1 MKGSRDLTV
10 GSPRKGIL
18 LFCIPILISNIFQQL
33 YSMVDT
39 IIVGQTISL
48 SALAAVGCTGS
59 ISFLVIGFVSGITSG
74 FGVMMSQYFGAKNE
88 ENFKRSVGTCYLL
101 SILFSA
107 VVTAISVPAAMPLLR
122 LMHTGSDIIGDAYSY
137 IVTIF
142 AGVAATFIYNMS
154 AAMLRAIGD
163 SRTPLLFLIFASAL
177 NIGLDFLCIL
187 AFHMGVMG
195 AGLATV
201 LSQLIAGALCLV
213 YGLKKY
219 DLLRIRREHWKWNS
233 AFSWKHCKVGLP
245 MALQFSI
252 TAIGVMAVQAV
263 LNDLGTLTV
272 AAYTAASKIDT
283 IAQQPFLAMGAA
295 MATYCAQN
303 YGAHKF
309 ERIRRGIRVG
319 LVLILVFS
327 VIGFAFSIGL
337 KLPLLRLFSED
348 YATIEREA
356 TLYLYINAG
365 TYLLLGLI
373 FLYRN
378 AIQGMGF
385 SAVTMLSGAIELVM
399 RVVAAFVFA
408 RLWGYVGVCSAN
420 PAAWLGADVILL
432 SIYFYLYRKHI
443 RPALLS
449 ELDAAEKPSAG
460 LPGEGNPSA
469 DLPEQGG
476 PSA

>member
-1 MKGSRDLTV
+1 MQKTNTKDMTS
-10 GSPRKGIL
+10 GSPVKLL
-18 LFCIPILISNIFQQL
+18 LFFAVPLMLGNLFQQM
-33 YSMVDT
+33 YTMVDT

-59 ISFLVIGFVSGITSG
+59 ISFLVIGFVSGIAGG

-88 ENFKRSVGTCYLL
+88 ENFRRSIATCYIL
-101 SILFSA
+101 SAAFS
-107 VVTAISVPAAMPLLR
+107 VIVTAISVPAALPLLKI
-122 LMHTGSDIIGDAYSY
+122 MNTSADIIDDAYSY

-142 AGVAATFIYNMS
+142 AGVTATFVYNLS
-154 AAMLRAIGD
+154 ASMLRAIGD
-163 SRTPLLFLIFASAL
+163 SRSPLIFLILASIL

-295 MATYCAQN
+295 MAT
-303 YGAHKF
+303 
-309 ERIRRGIRVG
+309 
-319 LVLILVFS
+319 
-327 VIGFAFSIGL
+327 
-337 KLPLLRLFSED
+337 
-348 YATIEREA
+348 
-356 TLYLYINAG
+356 
-365 TYLLLGLI
+365 
-373 FLYRN
+373 
-378 AIQGMGF
+378 
-385 SAVTMLSGAIELVM
+385 
-399 RVVAAFVFA
+399 
-408 RLWGYVGVCSAN
+408 
-420 PAAWLGADVILL
+420 
-432 SIYFYLYRKHI
+432 
-443 RPALLS
+443 
-449 ELDAAEKPSAG
+449 
-460 LPGEGNPSA
+460 
-469 DLPEQGG
+469 
-476 PSA
+476 